1 MPADSNGHQTG
12 KRKGD
17 QKLSERG
24 PQDVNIKIRHMEID
38 DLAPAFHLGEKL
50 FTLRA
55 FPNLYRIWDEYEI
68 IDFYHDSSEYC
79 FSAFADG
86 KLAGFLLG
94 TVIEKTKK
102 RKYGYLV
109 WTGVDHAYSRMGIA
123 SKLFDAFKEL
133 CVKEQV
139 IMIIVDTQADNY
151 QAIDFFTSKGFG
163 DAQDHVY
170 LTLDLS
176 DEIVREHHEKRDPG
190 SRKKVET
197 HAGRPR

>member
-1 MPADSNGHQTG
+1 MSKKNILTQHPT
-12 KRKGD
+12 KGYHMTSPETSRTA
-17 QKLSERG
+17 KKK
-24 PQDVNIKIRHMEID
+24 QDMQIKIKYMEID

-68 IDFYHDSSEYC
+68 IDFYHASSDYC

-86 KLAGFLLG
+86 KLVGFLLG

-109 WTGVDHAYSRMGIA
+109 WTGVDRDYNRLGIA
-123 SKLFDAFKEL
+123 TKLFDEFKEQ
-133 CVKEQV
+133 CIKEQV
-139 IMIIVDTQADNY
+139 IMILVDTQADNY

-163 DAQDHVY
+163 DAQDHIY
-170 LTLDLS
+170 LSLDLS
-176 DEIVREHHEKRDPG
+176 EEINESHHKRG
-190 SRKKVET
+190 
-197 HAGRPR
+197 G